1 MVDLLNNNWI
11 KTIFEFASNCKGKLI
26 LSVIMAIIGVF
37 CSIIPYWAVYR
48 LIVLFMEQK
57 VNIDYVIFYGV
68 IAIIS
73 YAIRYICHGISTS
86 LSHTSAYIIL
96 RNIREKLGE
105 KLLNISMGNSSKKT
119 IGEYKTIIV
128 DKVETIE
135 LPLAHIIPECISAL
149 FLSVAIAIFILF
161 ISWEMTLAMLITVPF
176 ALIAYKKLMGNFN
189 ELYEAQMKSNKY
201 MNSTIV
207 EYIDGIEVI
216 KTFNQDS
223 QSYQKYKDA
232 VNGYKEHTLNWFK
245 STWNVMNFASSV
257 LPSTFLGILPIGMI
271 LYLNGLLTPA
281 DFCICLMLS
290 MGIVSPLTQF
300 TNYVNLLKSIE
311 YAVKDINEI
320 LQMPNLISTD
330 KELGFETMNIKFED
344 VYFSYD
350 HENAVLESINLDIP
364 ENSFTAIVGPS
375 GSGKSTIIKLI
386 SRYWDIDEG
395 KITIDGKN
403 IKDIPL
409 KQLNDFIGYV
419 SQDNFLFNES
429 IIENIRMGNS
439 RASDGEVIKV
449 SKICACHDFIMEL
462 EDGYNSNVGSLGSKL
477 SGGQRQRLSIARMM
491 LKNSP
496 IILLDE
502 ATAFIDPDN
511 EERIQEAIKI
521 LTKNKTLIVVAHRLS
536 TVKDANKI
544 VVLNNKKILDSGTHE
559 ELLERCSLYND
570 MWLSHIGAKTKST
583 VSNIGGESN
592 V

>member
-1 MVDLLNNNWI
+1 
-11 KTIFEFASNCKGKLI
+11 
-26 LSVIMAIIGVF
+26 
-37 CSIIPYWAVYR
+37 
-48 LIVLFMEQK
+48 
-57 VNIDYVIFYGV
+57 
-68 IAIIS
+68 
-73 YAIRYICHGISTS
+73 
-86 LSHTSAYIIL
+86 
-96 RNIREKLGE
+96 
-105 KLLNISMGNSSKKT
+105 
-119 IGEYKTIIV
+119 
-128 DKVETIE
+128 
-135 LPLAHIIPECISAL
+135 
-149 FLSVAIAIFILF
+149 
-161 ISWEMTLAMLITVPF
+161 WEMTLAMLLTVPL

-189 ELYEAQMKSNKY
+189 ELYEAHMKSNKY

-207 EYIDGIEVI
+207 EYISGIEVI

-245 STWNVMNFASSV
+245 STWNIMNFASSV
-257 LPSTFLGILPIGMI
+257 LPSTFLGTLPVGMI
-271 LYLNGLLTPA
+271 LYLKGSLTPA

-290 MGIVSPLTQF
+290 LGIVSPLTQF

-311 YAVKDINEI
+311 YAIKDINEI
-320 LQMPNLISTD
+320 LQIPNLISTD
-330 KELGFETMNIKFED
+330 REVDVDTMNIKFKD
-344 VYFSYD
+344 VSFSYD
-350 HENAVLESINLDIP
+350 DENTVLDNINLDIA

-375 GSGKSTIIKLI
+375 GSGKSTIVKLI
-386 SRYWDIDEG
+386 LRYWDIDKGE
-395 KITIDGKN
+395 ITIGGKN
-403 IKDIPL
+403 IKNIPL
-409 KQLNDFIGYV
+409 KQLNDLLGYV

-429 IIENIRMGNS
+429 IMENIRMGNS
-439 RASDGEVIKV
+439 NASDEEVIEV

-491 LKNSP
+491 LKDSP

-511 EERIQEAIKI
+511 EEKIQEAIKL

-544 VVLNNKKILDSGTHE
+544 VLLNNKKILDVGSHD
-559 ELLERCSLYND
+559 ELLKRSSLYKD

-583 VSNIGGESN
+583 VFNTGGESY

>member
-26 LSVIMAIIGVF
+26 LWVIMAIIGVF

-48 LIVLFMEQK
+48 LIVLFMEQR

-439 RASDGEVIKV
+439 RASDDEVIKV